1 MTTAARPGLDPKP
14 TGLRSLEDSP
24 EVRANSRAECDAE
37 RNKIQQAFLGSTSV
51 HATLQ
56 ALCEMAERN
65 IQEGLQAASHAHNLE
80 PEGLAVLALGGFGRR
95 ILFPYSDLDILLLF
109 ENVRAE
115 QKLQAVLAEFTRS
128 LWDRGFRVSSAART
142 LDESKRVDRENV
154 EFHLSMMDR
163 RFLAGD
169 QTVYQK
175 LEQRVLPRTEK
186 MYRSFLHEELTKLT
200 NRRLAKYGNTIFHL
214 EPNVKDS
221 PGGLRDFH
229 ASAWMRQVAGRTSE
243 IRGADIVERDM
254 ALDAVDFISQVR
266 CFLHYQNGRNDNTL
280 TYELQTIAADQSL
293 GAKDGTKRNA
303 AEWMRIYYRHAR
315 TLHHQL
321 QRSLSLQSITA
332 HSLWQKLLLAG
343 RPQKIELSPGKPYA
357 IRNGQFDI
365 LDSTAFSDRAAV
377 LALLTEAA
385 QTGLE
390 ICRHAERKMS
400 YILYHSELPAKNQEI
415 SYKQFQQI
423 LGSDYPGVALR
434 PMQRLGVL
442 TEVLPEFALI
452 DSLVI
457 RDFYHRYTVDE
468 HSLRTI
474 EHLQALAEPSEARDM
489 PFSTLWQTAERRD
502 LLVLSL
508 LLHDVGKGMPVEN
521 HVSGS
526 LNALKTAAQR
536 LQLLPEDEAEVRFL
550 IEQHLE
556 MSATMQRRDVFDPV
570 TVRSFAA
577 VVETRERLQRLCL
590 LTYADIHA
598 VNPEALTPWRA
609 EMLLQLYLATSN
621 LLTHSLDS
629 NRLHAPAEEPLLE
642 QLRALTGCEE
652 SGKIERFLEGFPR
665 RYLGVH
671 SAAEIA
677 NHFAL
682 CQRLSIEP
690 VQMEFMSAPHAL
702 SLTLLTA
709 DRPGLFATVAGVL
722 TSWGMNIVKAEAFA
736 NTAGMVLDSFH
747 FTDSSRTFELN
758 PGEIDRFR
766 RNLTDVL
773 HGPTSLASPLRTPEA
788 STTKIPKVTVE
799 TSIKFDDTSSEQ
811 CTLLEIV
818 TQDKR
823 GLLYILASIM
833 ARLDCN
839 IEVALIDTEGKKAI
853 DVFYVTK
860 QRQKLSEV
868 DQTMLLDELQRA
880 LV

>member
-1 MTTAARPGLDPKP
+1 M
-14 TGLRSLEDSP
+14 
-24 EVRANSRAECDAE
+24 RANSMAECEAE
-37 RNKIQQAFLGSTSV
+37 RHKIQQAFLDGTSV

-65 IQEGLQAASHAHNLE
+65 IQESLQAASHAHNLE
-80 PEGLAVLALGGFGRR
+80 PEGLAVLAIGGFGRR

-115 QKLQAVLAEFTRS
+115 QKLQAVLAELTRT

-142 LDESKRVDRENV
+142 LDESKRVERENV

-175 LEQRVLPRTEK
+175 LEQKVLPRTERV
-186 MYRSFLHEELTKLT
+186 YRSFLHEELIKLT
-200 NRRLAKYGNTIFHL
+200 KRRLAKYGNTIFHL

-243 IRGADIVERDM
+243 MRGADVVERDL
-254 ALDAVDFISQVR
+254 ALNAVDFISQVR

-280 TYELQTIAADQSL
+280 TYELQTIAAEESL
-293 GAKDGTKRNA
+293 GAKDGVKRNA

-343 RPQKIELSPGKPYA
+343 RPPKIELSPGKPYA
-357 IRNGQFDI
+357 IRNGQFEI

-390 ICRHAERKMS
+390 MCRHAERKMA
-400 YILYHSELPAKNQEI
+400 YIFFHSELPAKNQEI
-415 SYKQFQQI
+415 SWKQLQQI
-423 LGSDYPGVALR
+423 FGSDYPGVALR
-434 PMQRLGVL
+434 PMQRLGLL

-452 DSLVI
+452 DSMVI

-474 EHLQALAEPSEARDM
+474 EHLQALADASDPRDV
-489 PFSTLWQTAERRD
+489 PFATLWKNADRRD

-508 LLHDVGKGMPVEN
+508 LLHDVGKGMPCEN

-526 LNALKTAAQR
+526 LTALRTAAER
-536 LQLLPEDEAEVRFL
+536 LRLSPDDEAEVRFL

-556 MSATMQRRDVFDPV
+556 MSATMQRRDIFDPAV
-570 TVRSFAA
+570 ILSFAA

-590 LTYADIHA
+590 LTYADISA
-598 VNPEALTPWRA
+598 VNPEALTPWKA
-609 EMLLQLYLATSN
+609 ELLLQLYLATSN
-621 LLTHSLDS
+621 HLKRSVDSDRLLASG
-629 NRLHAPAEEPLLE
+629 EEGFPE
-642 QLRALTGCEE
+642 QFVASAACQTRDELAH
-652 SGKIERFLEGFPR
+652 FLEGFPR
-665 RYLGVH
+665 RYLRVH
-671 SAAEIA
+671 SGAEIA

-682 CQRLSIEP
+682 SQRLNVEP
-690 VQMEFMSAPHAL
+690 VQMELTSALHAYT
-702 SLTLLTA
+702 LTLLTA
-709 DRPGLFATVAGVL
+709 DRAGLFATIAGVL

-736 NTAGMVLDSFH
+736 NAAGVVLDTFH
-747 FTDSSRTFELN
+747 FTDPSRTFELN
-758 PGEIDRFR
+758 PSEVERFR
-766 RNLTDVL
+766 HNLTE
-773 HGPTSLASPLRTPEA
+773 SLQESAAAQWLLPEGHSA
-788 STTKIPKVTVE
+788 APAPKIMVE
-799 TSIKFDDTSSEQ
+799 TTVKVDDVSSQ
-811 CTLLEIV
+811 RCTVLEII
-818 TQDKR
+818 TQDRR
-823 GLLYILASIM
+823 GLLHSMAFTI
-833 ARLDCN
+833 ARLHCN
-839 IEVALIDTEGKKAI
+839 VEVALIDTEGQKAI
-853 DVFYVTK
+853 DVFYLTK
-860 QRQKLSEV
+860 KGQKLSID
-868 DQTMLLDELQRA
+868 DQTLLLEA
-880 LV
+880 LNKTLA

>member
-1 MTTAARPGLDPKP
+1 MDP
-14 TGLRSLEDSP
+14 SE
-24 EVRANSRAECDAE
+24 ERANSRAECEAE
-37 RNKIQQAFLGSTSV
+37 RRKIQRAFLDGTSV

-56 ALCEMAERN
+56 ALFEMAERN

-154 EFHLSMMDR
+154 EFHLSMIDR

-200 NRRLAKYGNTIFHL
+200 KRRLAKYGNTIFHL

-343 RPQKIELSPGKPYA
+343 RPPKIELSPGKPYA

-508 LLHDVGKGMPVEN
+508 LLHDVGKGMPAEN

-677 NHFAL
+677 NHFGL

-709 DRPGLFATVAGVL
+709 DRPGLFATIAGVL

-788 STTKIPKVTVE
+788 STTKIPKVNVE
-799 TSIKFDDTSSEQ
+799 TTIKFDDTSSEQ

-823 GLLYILASIM
+823 GLLYSLASIM

-860 QRQKLSEV
+860 KGQKLSEV
-868 DQTMLLDELQRA
+868 DQTMLLDELQKA

>member
-1 MTTAARPGLDPKP
+1 M
-14 TGLRSLEDSP
+14 
-24 EVRANSRAECDAE
+24 RANSMAECEAE
-37 RNKIQQAFLGSTSV
+37 RHKIQQAFLDGTSV

-65 IQEGLQAASHAHNLE
+65 IQESLQAASHAHNLE
-80 PEGLAVLALGGFGRR
+80 PEGLAVLAIGGFGRR

-115 QKLQAVLAEFTRS
+115 QKLQAVLAELTRT

-142 LDESKRVDRENV
+142 LDESKRVERENV

-175 LEQRVLPRTEK
+175 LEQKVLPRTERV
-186 MYRSFLHEELTKLT
+186 YRSFLHEELIKLT
-200 NRRLAKYGNTIFHL
+200 KRRLAKYGNTIFHL

-243 IRGADIVERDM
+243 MRGADVVERDL
-254 ALDAVDFISQVR
+254 ALNAVDFISQVR

-280 TYELQTIAADQSL
+280 TYELQTIAAEESL
-293 GAKDGTKRNA
+293 GAKDGVKRNA

-343 RPQKIELSPGKPYA
+343 RPPKIELSPGKPYA
-357 IRNGQFDI
+357 IRNGQFEI

-390 ICRHAERKMS
+390 MCRHAERKMA
-400 YILYHSELPAKNQEI
+400 YIFFHSELPAKNQEI
-415 SYKQFQQI
+415 SWKQLQQI
-423 LGSDYPGVALR
+423 FGSDYPGVALR
-434 PMQRLGVL
+434 PMQRLGLL

-474 EHLQALAEPSEARDM
+474 EHLQALADASDPRDV
-489 PFSTLWQTAERRD
+489 PFATLWKNADRRD

-508 LLHDVGKGMPVEN
+508 LLHDVGKGMPCEN

-526 LNALKTAAQR
+526 LTALRTAAER
-536 LQLLPEDEAEVRFL
+536 LRLSPDDEAEVRFL

-556 MSATMQRRDVFDPV
+556 MSATMQRRDIFDPAV
-570 TVRSFAA
+570 ILSFAA

-590 LTYADIHA
+590 LTYADISA
-598 VNPEALTPWRA
+598 VNPEALTPWKA
-609 EMLLQLYLATSN
+609 ELLLQLYLATSN
-621 LLTHSLDS
+621 HLKRSVDSDRLLASG
-629 NRLHAPAEEPLLE
+629 EEGFPE
-642 QLRALTGCEE
+642 QLVASAACQTRGELAH
-652 SGKIERFLEGFPR
+652 FLEGFPR
-665 RYLGVH
+665 RYLRVH
-671 SAAEIA
+671 SGAEIA

-682 CQRLSIEP
+682 SQRLNAEP
-690 VQMEFMSAPHAL
+690 VQMELTSALHAYT
-702 SLTLLTA
+702 LTLLTA
-709 DRPGLFATVAGVL
+709 DRPGLFATIAGVL

-736 NTAGMVLDSFH
+736 NAAGVVLDTFH
-747 FTDSSRTFELN
+747 FTDPSRTFELN
-758 PGEIDRFR
+758 PSEVERFR
-766 RNLTDVL
+766 HNLTETL
-773 HGPTSLASPLRTPEA
+773 QESAAAQGLLPEGASGAPAP
-788 STTKIPKVTVE
+788 KIMVE
-799 TSIKFDDTSSEQ
+799 TTVKFDDASSRR
-811 CTLLEIV
+811 CTVLEII
-818 TQDKR
+818 TQDRR
-823 GLLYILASIM
+823 GLLHLMASTI
-833 ARLDCN
+833 ARLNCN
-839 IEVALIDTEGKKAI
+839 IEVALIDTEGQKAI
-853 DVFYVTK
+853 DVFYLTK
-860 QRQKLSEV
+860 KGQKLSID
-868 DQTMLLDELQRA
+868 DQTLLLEA
-880 LV
+880 LNKNLA

>member
-1 MTTAARPGLDPKP
+1 MSSQSHAQCE
-14 TGLRSLEDSP
+14 LE
-24 EVRANSRAECDAE
+24 RQ
-37 RNKIQQAFLGSTSV
+37 KIQQAFLDGASV

-65 IQEGLQAASHAHNLE
+65 IQQGLQAASHVHNLE
-80 PEGLAVLALGGFGRR
+80 PEGLALLAIGGFGCR
-95 ILFPYSDLDILLLF
+95 ILFPYSDVDILFLF
-109 ENVRAE
+109 ENGRAE
-115 QKLQAVLAEFTRS
+115 LRLEAVLAELTRT

-142 LDESKRVDRENV
+142 LDESKRVERENV
-154 EFHLSMMDR
+154 EFHLAMMDR

-169 QTVYQK
+169 STVYQR
-175 LEQRVLPRTEK
+175 LEQMVLPRAEK
-186 MYRSFLHEELTKLT
+186 IYRSCLREELTRLTKL
-200 NRRLAKYGNTIFHL
+200 RLAKYGNTIFHL

-229 ASAWMRQVAGRTSE
+229 ASNWMRQVAGTTSE
-243 IRGADIVERDM
+243 IRGVDMVERDL
-254 ALDAVDFISQVR
+254 ALTAVDFMSQVR
-266 CFLHYQNGRNDNTL
+266 CFLHYENGRNDNTL
-280 TYELQTIAADQSL
+280 TYELQTLAAEQSL
-293 GAKDGTKRNA
+293 GTKDGLKRNA
-303 AEWMRIYYRHAR
+303 AEWMRMYYRRAR
-315 TLHHQL
+315 TLHYQL

-332 HSLWQKLLLAG
+332 HTLWQKLLLAA
-343 RPQKIELSPGKPYA
+343 RPPKIEVSPGKPYA
-357 IRNGQFDI
+357 IRNGQFEI
-365 LDSTAFSDRAAV
+365 LDSTAFSDRTAV

-385 QTGLE
+385 HTGLQV
-390 ICRHAERKMS
+390 CRHAERTMA
-400 YILYHSELPAKNQEI
+400 YFLFHPELPAKNLEI
-415 SYKQFQQI
+415 SWKQLQQI
-423 LGSDYPGVALR
+423 LGADYPGVALR
-434 PMQRLGVL
+434 PMQRLGLL
-442 TEVLPEFALI
+442 TEVLPEFGLI

-468 HSLRTI
+468 HSLRAI
-474 EHLQALAEPSEARDM
+474 EHLQALAEASDPRDL
-489 PFSTLWQTAERRD
+489 PFSTLWKTVERRD

-536 LQLLPEDEAEVRFL
+536 LQLSPEDEAEVRFL

-577 VVETRERLQRLCL
+577 VVETRERLQCLCL

-609 EMLLQLYLATSN
+609 EMLFQLYLATSN
-621 LLTHSLDS
+621 LLTRSLDS
-629 NRLHAPAEEPLLE
+629 NRLHAPADESLLE
-642 QLRALTGCEE
+642 QLRALTGCDE

-677 NHFAL
+677 NHFGL

-690 VQMEFMSAPHAL
+690 VQIEVMSVPDAL

-709 DRPGLFATVAGVL
+709 DRPGLFATIAGVL
-722 TSWGMNIVKAEAFA
+722 SSWGMNIVKGQAFS
-736 NTAGMVLDSFH
+736 NTAGIVLDSFH
-747 FTDSSRTFELN
+747 FSDSCRTFELN

-766 RNLTDVL
+766 RNLIDVL
-773 HGPTSLASPLRTPEA
+773 QGTTSLESPLRTPEA
-788 STTKIPKVTVE
+788 ASTPKIPKVNVKTA
-799 TSIKFDDTSSEQ
+799 IKFDDTSSEQ

-818 TQDKR
+818 TQDKK
-823 GLLYILASIM
+823 GLLYLLASTM
-833 ARLDCN
+833 ARLACN
-839 IEVALIDTEGKKAI
+839 IEVALIDTEGQKAI

-860 QRQKLSEV
+860 KDQKLSG
-868 DQTMLLDELQRA
+868 DDKTTLLDALQKA
-880 LV
+880 LI

>member
-1 MTTAARPGLDPKP
+1 
-14 TGLRSLEDSP
+14 
-24 EVRANSRAECDAE
+24 VRAYSRAEFEAE
-37 RNKIQQAFLGSTSV
+37 RRTIEKAFLDGTSV
-51 HATLQ
+51 HTTLQ
-56 ALCEMAERN
+56 ALCELAERT
-65 IQEGLQAASHAHNLE
+65 IQENLQAAFQAHNLE
-80 PEGLAVLALGGFGRR
+80 TTGLAVLAIGGFGRR

-115 QKLQAVLAEFTRS
+115 QKLEPAVAEFTRT

-142 LDESKRVDRENV
+142 LDESKRVDRDNV

-163 RFLAGD
+163 RFLLGD
-169 QTVYQK
+169 DTVHQK
-175 LEQRVLPRTEK
+175 LEQKVLPRTEK
-186 MYRSFLHEELTKLT
+186 VYRSFLHEELTRLT
-200 NRRLAKYGNTIFHL
+200 KQRLAKYGNTIFHL

-229 ASAWMRQVAGRTSE
+229 ATTWMRQVGAGASE
-243 IRGADIVERDM
+243 IRGADVVERDL
-254 ALDAVDFISQVR
+254 ALNAVDFISQVR

-280 TYELQTIAADQSL
+280 TYELQTVAAEKSL
-293 GAKDGTKRNA
+293 GARDGVERNA

-315 TLHHQL
+315 TLNQQL

-343 RPQKIELSPGKPYA
+343 RPPKLELTPGKPYA

-365 LDSTAFSDRAAV
+365 LDSTAFSDRTAV
-377 LALLTEAA
+377 MSLLTEAA

-390 ICRHAERKMS
+390 MCRHAERKMA
-400 YILYHSELPAKNQEI
+400 YILFHSELPAKNQEI
-415 SYKQFQQI
+415 SWNQLQQI
-423 LGSDYPGVALR
+423 LGSDFPGVALR
-434 PMQRLGVL
+434 PMQRLGLL

-474 EHLQALAEPSEARDM
+474 EHLQALAEPSDARDV
-489 PFSTLWQTAERRD
+489 PFSALWKTVERRD

-526 LNALKTAAQR
+526 LGGLETAAQR
-536 LQLLPEDEAEVRFL
+536 LHLSPGDEAEVHFL

-629 NRLHAPAEEPLLE
+629 NRLHAPAEETLLE
-642 QLRALTGCEE
+642 QLRALTGCED

-665 RYLGVH
+665 RYSHVH
-671 SAAEIA
+671 SPAEIA

-682 CQRLSIEP
+682 GQRLSIEP
-690 VQMEFMSAPHAL
+690 VQIELISAPHAL

-709 DRPGLFATVAGVL
+709 DRPGLFATIAGVL

-736 NTAGMVLDSFH
+736 NNAGMVLDSFH

-758 PGEIDRFR
+758 PSEIDRFR
-766 RNLTDVL
+766 RNLTEVL
-773 HGPTSLASPLRTPEA
+773 LGTTALQSPLRTTGTI
-788 STTKIPKVTVE
+788 STPKIPKVNVE
-799 TSIKFDDTSSEQ
+799 TSIKFDDSSSEH

-823 GLLYILASIM
+823 GLLYLLSSTM

-839 IEVALIDTEGKKAI
+839 IEVALIDTEGQKAI
-853 DVFYVTK
+853 DVFYMTK
-860 QRQKLSEV
+860 KGWKLSAS
-868 DQTMLLDELQRA
+868 DQTTLLDALQTV
-880 LV
+880 LT

>member
-1 MTTAARPGLDPKP
+1 MCANSKAECEAARH
-14 TGLRSLEDSP
+14 
-24 EVRANSRAECDAE
+24 
-37 RNKIQQAFLGSTSV
+37 KIQQAFLDGTSV
-51 HATLQ
+51 HSTLQ

-80 PEGLAVLALGGFGRR
+80 PEGLAVLAIGGFGRR

-109 ENVRAE
+109 ENGRAE
-115 QKLQAVLAEFTRS
+115 QKLEAVLAEFTRT

-175 LEQRVLPRTEK
+175 LEQKVLPRTEK
-186 MYRSFLHEELTKLT
+186 VYRSFLHEELTKLT
-200 NRRLAKYGNTIFHL
+200 KRRLAKYGNTIFHL

-229 ASAWMRQVAGRTSE
+229 ASAWMRQVAGGASE
-243 IRGADIVERDM
+243 IRGADIVERDL
-254 ALDAVDFISQVR
+254 ALNAVDFISQVR

-280 TYELQTIAADQSL
+280 TYELQTIAAEQSL
-293 GAKDGTKRNA
+293 GAKDGIKRNA

-343 RPQKIELSPGKPYA
+343 RPPKIELSPGKPYA

-365 LDSTAFSDRAAV
+365 LDSAAFSDRAAV

-390 ICRHAERKMS
+390 MCRHAERKMA
-400 YILYHSELPAKNQEI
+400 YIFFHSELPAKNQKI
-415 SYKQFQQI
+415 SWKQLQQI

-434 PMQRLGVL
+434 PMQRLGLL

-474 EHLQALAEPSEARDM
+474 EHLQALADASDARDM
-489 PFSTLWQTAERRD
+489 PFSTLWKTVERRD

-536 LQLLPEDEAEVRFL
+536 LQLSPEDEAEVRFL

-609 EMLLQLYLATSN
+609 EMLLQLYLATSS

-652 SGKIERFLEGFPR
+652 SAKIERFLEGFPR

-677 NHFAL
+677 NHFGL

-690 VQMEFMSAPHAL
+690 VQIELMSAPHAL

-709 DRPGLFATVAGVL
+709 DRPGLFATIAGVL

-736 NTAGMVLDSFH
+736 NTAGIVLDSFH
-747 FTDSSRTFELN
+747 FSDSSRTFELN
-758 PGEIDRFR
+758 PDEIDRFR
-766 RNLTDVL
+766 RNLTEVL
-773 HGPTSLASPLRTPEA
+773 QGTTSLESPLRIPEA
-788 STTKIPKVTVE
+788 ASTPKIPKVNVE
-799 TSIKFDDTSSEQ
+799 TAIKFDDTSSEQ

-823 GLLYILASIM
+823 GLLYLLASTM

-839 IEVALIDTEGKKAI
+839 IEVALVDTEGQKAI
-853 DVFYVTK
+853 DVFYMTK
-860 QRQKLSEV
+860 KGQKLSEV
-868 DQTMLLDELQRA
+868 DQTMLLDALQKT
-880 LV
+880 LI

>member
-1 MTTAARPGLDPKP
+1 
-14 TGLRSLEDSP
+14 
-24 EVRANSRAECDAE
+24 VCANSRAECEAE
-37 RNKIQQAFLGSTSV
+37 RHEIQQVFLDGTSV

-65 IQEGLQAASHAHNLE
+65 VQEGLQAASHAHNLE
-80 PEGLAVLALGGFGRR
+80 PEGVAVLAIGGFGRR

-115 QKLQAVLAEFTRS
+115 QKLEAVLAELTRT

-175 LEQRVLPRTEK
+175 LEQKVLPRTEK
-186 MYRSFLHEELTKLT
+186 AYRSLLHEELTKLT
-200 NRRLAKYGNTIFHL
+200 KRRLAKYGNTIFHL

-229 ASAWMRQVAGRTSE
+229 ASAWMRQVAGGASE
-243 IRGADIVERDM
+243 IRGADIVERDL
-254 ALDAVDFISQVR
+254 ALNAVDFISQVR

-280 TYELQTIAADQSL
+280 TYELQTIAADKSL
-293 GAKDGTKRNA
+293 GAKDGIKRNA

-343 RPQKIELSPGKPYA
+343 RPPKIELSPGKPYA

-390 ICRHAERKMS
+390 MCRHAERKMA
-400 YILYHSELPAKNQEI
+400 YIFFHSELPAKNQEI
-415 SYKQFQQI
+415 SWKQLQQI
-423 LGSDYPGVALR
+423 FGSDYPGVALR
-434 PMQRLGVL
+434 PMQRLGLL

-452 DSLVI
+452 DSMVI

-474 EHLQALAEPSEARDM
+474 EHLQALANASDPRDL
-489 PFSTLWQTAERRD
+489 PFATLWKNADRRD

-508 LLHDVGKGMPVEN
+508 LLHDVGKGMPCEN

-526 LNALKTAAQR
+526 LTALRTAAER
-536 LQLLPEDEAEVRFL
+536 LRLSPDDEAEVRFL

-556 MSATMQRRDVFDPV
+556 MSATMQRRDIFDPAV
-570 TVRSFAA
+570 ILSFAA

-590 LTYADIHA
+590 LTYADISA
-598 VNPEALTPWRA
+598 VNPEALTPWKA
-609 EMLLQLYLATSN
+609 ELLLQLYLATSN
-621 LLTHSLDS
+621 HLKRSVDSDRLLASG
-629 NRLHAPAEEPLLE
+629 EEGFPE
-642 QLRALTGCEE
+642 QFVASAACQTRDELAH
-652 SGKIERFLEGFPR
+652 FLEGFPR
-665 RYLGVH
+665 RYLRVH
-671 SAAEIA
+671 SGAEIA

-682 CQRLSIEP
+682 SQRLNVEP
-690 VQMEFMSAPHAL
+690 VQMELTSALHAYT
-702 SLTLLTA
+702 LTLLTA
-709 DRPGLFATVAGVL
+709 DRAGLFATIAGVL

-736 NTAGMVLDSFH
+736 NAAGVVLDTFH
-747 FTDSSRTFELN
+747 FTDPSRTFELN
-758 PGEIDRFR
+758 PSEVERFR
-766 RNLTDVL
+766 HNLTE
-773 HGPTSLASPLRTPEA
+773 SLQESTAAQWLLPEGDSA
-788 STTKIPKVTVE
+788 APAPKIMVE
-799 TSIKFDDTSSEQ
+799 TTVKVDDVSSQ
-811 CTLLEIV
+811 RCTVLEII
-818 TQDKR
+818 TQDRR
-823 GLLYILASIM
+823 GLLHSMAFTI
-833 ARLDCN
+833 ARLHCN
-839 IEVALIDTEGKKAI
+839 VEVALIDTEGQKAI
-853 DVFYVTK
+853 DVFYLTK
-860 QRQKLSEV
+860 KGQKLSID
-868 DQTMLLDELQRA
+868 DQTLLLEA
-880 LV
+880 LNKTLA